1 MPKLAALKALKL
13 VSVKKTTLY
22 NAMGCRHGSNHYRR
36 SRSRN
41 HGHRTPRNAAMVC
54 YQCPPETEITRKS
67 E

>member
-22 NAMGCRHGSNHYRR
+22 NVMGCRHGSVHYNRR

-41 HGHRTPRNAAMVC
+41 HERGTLATLLWYAINAL
-54 YQCPPETEITRKS
+54 QKRK
-67 E
+67 

>member
-22 NAMGCRHGSNHYRR
+22 NVRGCRHGSNHYRR

-41 HGHRTPRNAAMVC
+41 HGHHTLATLLWYAINAL
-54 YQCPPETEITRKS
+54 PKRK
-67 E
+67 

>member
-41 HGHRTPRNAAMVC
+41 HERRTVATLLWYAINAL
-54 YQCPPETEITRKS
+54 PKLK
-67 E
+67 

>member
-1 MPKLAALKALKL
+1 MSKLAALKALKL

-41 HGHRTPRNAAMVC
+41 PEHRTVATLLWYAINAL
-54 YQCPPETEITRKS
+54 PKRK
-67 E
+67 

>member
-22 NAMGCRHGSNHYRR
+22 NAMGCRYGSNHYRR

-41 HGHRTPRNAAMVC
+41 HENRTFATLLWYAINAL
-54 YQCPPETEITRKS
+54 PKRK
-67 E
+67 